1 MKVYPYG
8 YTAYEAQITH
18 LMQEHTQLVMIDTRF
33 TPWSNRP
40 EWRTKTLKATYGERY
55 RRAGQYLGN
64 LNYKNGGPICLA
76 DPAAGLRGLRHWLQ
90 HGYDLLLL
98 CGCAVYERCHLKTIV
113 EALQAELPAVEVVL
127 PEQRELTDRC
137 KCLSIRQPWTWL
149 LTHPEVVAS
158 CGIESKTLENR
169 DWSTRYRG
177 PLLLHAGATLGRDF
191 F

>member
-55 RRAGQYLGN
+55 RWAGQYLGN

-76 DPAAGLRGLRHWLQ
+76 DPAAGPPPAPRRPPPAPKNEQ
-90 HGYDLLLL
+90 
-98 CGCAVYERCHLKTIV
+98 EKT
-113 EALQAELPAVEVVL
+113 P
-127 PEQRELTDRC
+127 P
-137 KCLSIRQPWTWL
+137 
-149 LTHPEVVAS
+149 
-158 CGIESKTLENR
+158 
-169 DWSTRYRG
+169 
-177 PLLLHAGATLGRDF
+177 
-191 F
+191 